1 MLEFMYQKLIRE
13 RKKLKFKKH
22 MMSVILDWFTRP
34 FTYWYN
40 FFIEIKVWLVFQHT
54 AKKAKK
60 ELEENDLRVDW
71 IGRVYGVVNIPDEVL
86 GAAEEIQQAY
96 VLKELGQF
104 GNILKKLKLDGIVY
118 PAIEPIPA
126 TGAYLVV
133 FWPILDRLNLLNI
146 LGHVL
151 YTALYVFVSYLIIR
165 AFVVYGIFQ
174 TIGSFI
180 SHLL

>member
-1 MLEFMYQKLIRE
+1 
-13 RKKLKFKKH
+13 
-22 MMSVILDWFTRP
+22 MSVILDWFTKP

-40 FFIEIKVWLVFQHT
+40 FVIEIKIWLVFQHT
-54 AKKAKK
+54 AKKSIK
-60 ELEENDLRVDW
+60 ELEENNLRVDW
-71 IGRVYGVVNIPDEVL
+71 IGRVYGVVNVPEV
-86 GAAEEIQQAY
+86 QQAY

-104 GNILKKLKLDGIVY
+104 GNILKKLKLDNVVY

-126 TGAYLVV
+126 TGAYLVI

-151 YTALYVFVSYLIIR
+151 YTALYVFAFYLIIR